1 MSTSDKRAPPSGSVL
16 DRHIKN
22 KSAEPLED
30 EPIVKDCYTEMP
42 TPMAMVDFV
51 DGQGDRIALPY
62 HALESARFN
71 RSGIITL
78 QFHGQ
83 EVELKGRNLKDL
95 YSGLTRHRV
104 IRIEATHRATFVQD
118 EQPVVTEITL
128 STTTSL

>member
-1 MSTSDKRAPPSGSVL
+1 MSTSDKKPPSAGSVL
-16 DRHIKN
+16 DKHLKT
-22 KSAEPLED
+22 KPTEVTQSED

-51 DGQGDRIALPY
+51 DGKWDRFALPY

-71 RSGIITL
+71 RSGTITL

-95 YSGLTRHRV
+95 YSGLTRHSV
-104 IRIEATHRATFVQD
+104 IRIEATHRTTFIQD
-118 EQPVVTEITL
+118 AQPAVMEITL
-128 STTTSL
+128 VKG